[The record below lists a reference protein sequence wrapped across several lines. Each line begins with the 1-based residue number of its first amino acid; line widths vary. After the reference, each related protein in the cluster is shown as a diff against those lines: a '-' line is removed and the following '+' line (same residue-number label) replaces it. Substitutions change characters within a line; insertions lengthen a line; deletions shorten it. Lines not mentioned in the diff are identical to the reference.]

1 MTFTAFWLAFKAWQ
15 GWQRIGAGLK
25 WLFASPVRLCLIL
38 AVAMAAVAYA
48 EHRSAAT
55 WRQRTINVVA
65 QLRRERA
72 AAQAAKLAY
81 EAQSR
86 KDAQNADANHAA
98 LNAGGSSRF
107 ADYAAG
113 HGLRTNAPAHRG
125 PGAPDNS
132 TAIPEIAAPDAIM
145 AEIERVWITRSDW
158 LTCDADWAYAQA
170 AHDWGKNL
178 VATQPV
184 NAASPQP

>member
-1 MTFTAFWLAFKAWQ
+1 MTLTAIWAVIRAF
-15 GWQRIGAGLK
+15 GIWQRIGAGLK
-25 WLFASPVRLCLIL
+25 WIFASPVRLCLIL

-65 QLRRERA
+65 QLRRERT
-72 AAQAAKLAY
+72 AAQDAKLAY

-86 KDAQNADANHAA
+86 KDAQNADTNHTA
-98 LNAGGSSRF
+98 LAAGGDGRF

-113 HGLRTNAPAHRG
+113 HGVPQSAPAAHRA

-132 TAIPEIAAPDAIM
+132 PAIPENPTPDAIM
-145 AEIERVWITRSDW
+145 AEISRVWITRSDW
-158 LTCDADWAYAQA
+158 LSCDADWAYAWA
-170 AHDWGKNL
+170 AYGWGKDLDAN
-178 VATQPV
+178 QP
-184 NAASPQP
+184 N

>member
-1 MTFTAFWLAFKAWQ
+1 MFSIPAIWEVIQLWQ
-15 GWQRIGAGLK
+15 GWKRIGVGLR

-65 QLRRERA
+65 QLRRERT
-72 AAQAAKLAY
+72 AAQDAKLAY

-86 KDAQNADANHAA
+86 KDAQNADTNHTA
-98 LNAGGSSRF
+98 LASGGAGRF

-113 HGLRTNAPAHRG
+113 HGLPPGAPAHRG
-125 PGAPDNS
+125 PGAPDNGP
-132 TAIPEIAAPDAIM
+132 AIPENPTPDAIM
-145 AEIERVWITRSDW
+145 AEISRVWITRSDW

-170 AHDWGKNL
+170 AHDWARKL
-178 VATQPV
+178 DSDQP
-184 NAASPQP
+184 